1 MDLNKTIIAGRTVR
15 EPDFCTTPSG
25 LSVCGFTVATS
36 KHWTAASGE
45 KREDTLFIRCSAFGK
60 TAEGIRKWLT
70 KGTEVF
76 VEGYLKNNEYT
87 SKSGEQKTSIEL
99 VVEKWQPCSWDQA
112 KSLLARGN
120 GAQQMPSF
128 SPAFTPQQQQQQ
140 QPNVPVQ
147 QMAPE
152 QRYAVPRVDDA
163 DVPIEDLPF

>member
-15 EPDFCTTPSG
+15 EPDFCTTSSG
-25 LSVCGFTVATS
+25 MSVCGFTVATS
-36 KHWTAASGE
+36 KRWTTASGE

-60 TAEGIRKWLT
+60 IAEGIRKWLT

-87 SKSGEQKTSIEL
+87 TKSGEQKTSIEL

-120 GAQQMPSF
+120 ASPSMMSSF
-128 SPAFTPQQQQQQ
+128 APAFTPQQQQ

-152 QRYAVPRVDDA
+152 QRYAVPRVSDS